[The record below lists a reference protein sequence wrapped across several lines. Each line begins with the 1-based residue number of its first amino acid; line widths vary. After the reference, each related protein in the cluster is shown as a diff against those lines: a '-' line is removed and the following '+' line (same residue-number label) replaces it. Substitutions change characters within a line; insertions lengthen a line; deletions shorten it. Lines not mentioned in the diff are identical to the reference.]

1 KEETEMRA
9 IIGKYRVSM
18 DETMLVCTH
27 PSGIS
32 FDLTPDEALG
42 LMKFIKVYQDAMMAA
57 QFDVCPLVKRIDT
70 DGKAGSGDLRERH
83 LLFGRKPHK

>member
-1 KEETEMRA
+1 MRA

-42 LMKFIKVYQDAMMAA
+42 LMKFIKIYQDSITAA

-70 DGKAGSGDLRERH
+70 EGKAGSGDLQERC
-83 LLFGRKPHK
+83 LLFGGKPHK